1 MFGVRGITLVLAVL
15 LGLVHLELWF
25 GHSGVPRVIELDR
38 QVEEQRE
45 RNIEARMRNER
56 LAAEV
61 RDLREGQETIEEK
74 ARGELGMI
82 RPDEILVQYTRPR

>member
-1 MFGVRGITLVLAVL
+1 MRSVTLVLAIL
-15 LGLVHLELWF
+15 LGLVHTELWF
-25 GHSGVPRVIELDR
+25 GRSGVPRVLELGA
-38 QVEEQRE
+38 QVQDQHA

-82 RPDEILVQYTRPR
+82 RPDEILVQYTQRH

>member
-1 MFGVRGITLVLAVL
+1 MRGVSLVLAAL

-25 GHSGVPRVIELDR
+25 GHSGVPRVLELGS
-38 QVEEQRE
+38 QVDEQRE
-45 RNIEARMRNER
+45 RNAEARMRNAR